1 MFVGSEA
8 LRRTCCSLEGVDGM
22 AVFRRH
28 AQGGAGGNRGV
39 VEQRVQREMTRGL
52 ERSVQIAQYDDS
64 DKFYCKLIQKHP
76 ICQQA
81 PTVIHEY

>member
-8 LRRTCCSLEGVDGM
+8 LRRTCCSLEGVDGK

-28 AQGGAGGNRGV
+28 PQGETGRNREV
-39 VEQRVQREMTRGL
+39 VEQRVQREMTGGL

-64 DKFYCKLIQKHP
+64 DKFYWKLIQKHP

-81 PTVIHEY
+81 PTAIHEY